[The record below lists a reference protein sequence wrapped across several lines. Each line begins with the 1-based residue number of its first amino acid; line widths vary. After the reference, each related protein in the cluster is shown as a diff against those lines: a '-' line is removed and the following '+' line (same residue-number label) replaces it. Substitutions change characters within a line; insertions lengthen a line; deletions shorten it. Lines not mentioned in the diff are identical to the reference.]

1 MMVMVMMI
9 MTMVVM
15 MVMVVLLWLCLYH
28 LLKVDKA
35 QTHIGLASLQLE
47 LKTWC
52 VSHVLHLHHLNGAAI
67 GVDSG
72 AKRNRSLQCWR

>member
-52 VSHVLHLHHLNGAAI
+52 VSHVLHLNPP
-67 GVDSG
+67 D
-72 AKRNRSLQCWR
+72 R